1 MDMTGAPVLFLK
13 KIKSCKIINQAG
25 KLYYREPLIFSE
37 ILIANLNKEEGRI
50 FIQTHNFPDPDAVAA
65 AFGLK
70 ELLDS
75 QGIHTEI
82 IYDGELQRHALIQM
96 IAHLNIP
103 IHHWKH
109 YELIESD
116 RIIIVDGCKGNAN
129 VEDLIGREIAVIDHH
144 MSLTTDDVEMTDI
157 RPEYGSSSTMICE
170 YFRERGVTPSR
181 QAASALH
188 IGLARDT
195 DLFTRG
201 MTEMDL
207 AALSFLYP
215 LSDKG
220 LVNNIL
226 RNNIQLTDLDY
237 YRKLLSNLEVSKGLA
252 FCYLPEGCPQNLMG
266 ILGDF
271 ILSLQEIHFV
281 CLFAMNGDKISL
293 SFRNNWKDKD
303 ASSIMKKF
311 STGIGR
317 GGGHKDMAG
326 GILDDG
332 VQPDPDAWFESL
344 KDLIN

>member
-1 MDMTGAPVLFLK
+1 
-13 KIKSCKIINQAG
+13 
-25 KLYYREPLIFSE
+25 LYYQELLIFSD
-37 ILIANLNKEEGRI
+37 ILIHSLKDKEGRI

-70 ELLDS
+70 ELLNAK
-75 QGIHTEI
+75 GINAGI

-109 YELIESD
+109 YELTDSD

-129 VEDLIGREIAVIDHH
+129 VEDLIGKEIAVIDHH
-144 MSLTTDDVEMTDI
+144 KSLTTDDVKMTDI
-157 RPEYGSSSTMICE
+157 RPEYGSCSTMICE
-170 YFRERGVTPSR
+170 YYQEQEVIPT
-181 QAASALH
+181 AAVASALH

-207 AALSFLYP
+207 AALTYLFPY
-215 LSDKG
+215 SDKG

-237 YRKLLSNLEVSKGLA
+237 YRKLLANLVVSKGMA
-252 FCYLPEGCPQNLMG
+252 FCYLPDGCPKNLMG

-281 CLFAMNGDKISL
+281 CLFACNNDQISL
-293 SFRNNWKDKD
+293 SFRNNWDDKD
-303 ASSIMKKF
+303 ASVIMKAFTVGK
-311 STGIGR
+311 GR
-317 GGGHKDMAG
+317 GGGHKQMAG
-326 GILDDG
+326 GILDSDIAA
-332 VQPDPDAWFESL
+332 DPESWFSSL